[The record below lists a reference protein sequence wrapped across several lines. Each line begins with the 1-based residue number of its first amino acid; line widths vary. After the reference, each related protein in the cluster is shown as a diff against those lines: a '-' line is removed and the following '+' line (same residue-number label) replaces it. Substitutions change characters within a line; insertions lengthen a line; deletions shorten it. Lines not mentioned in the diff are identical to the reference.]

1 MATVLRKTGAGMNP
15 FYLLAIISLVLV
27 PSTATFA
34 ETYFASS
41 CSTALEKL
49 HTARNALI
57 PFQRSMERARIH
69 ERVALGET
77 VTCGPGGIVSL
88 QRAQR
93 CSRATW
99 EAPQRIKETL
109 EAEDVY
115 LQERRAFEV
124 KLEWVKQVCPVEP

>member
-15 FYLLAIISLVLV
+15 FSLLAIIGLVLV
-27 PSTATFA
+27 SSTTTFA
-34 ETYFASS
+34 ETYVAS
-41 CSTALEKL
+41 CSMALEKL
-49 HTARNALI
+49 HTAREALI

-77 VTCGPGGIVSL
+77 LTCAPGGNVSL

-99 EAPQRIKETL
+99 EAPQRIKETF

-115 LQERRAFEV
+115 LQERRAFEEQR
-124 KLEWVKQVCPVEP
+124 KWTKQICLLEP

>member
-1 MATVLRKTGAGMNP
+1 MNP
-15 FYLLAIISLVLV
+15 FCLLAIISLVLMC
-27 PSTATFA
+27 SALTFA
-34 ETYFASS
+34 EPYSAS
-41 CSTALEKL
+41 CGTALEKVSK
-49 HTARNALI
+49 ARKALI
-57 PFQRSMERARIH
+57 PFQRAMERAKIH

-77 VTCGPGGIVSL
+77 LVCVPGGIYSV

-115 LQERRAFEV
+115 LQGRRAFEE

>member
-1 MATVLRKTGAGMNP
+1 MNP
-15 FYLLAIISLVLV
+15 FCLLAIISLVLMCSA
-27 PSTATFA
+27 PTFA
-34 ETYFASS
+34 EPYSAS
-41 CSTALEKL
+41 CGTALEKVSK
-49 HTARNALI
+49 ARKALI
-57 PFQRSMERARIH
+57 PFQRAMERARIH

-77 VTCGPGGIVSL
+77 LVCVPGGIYSV

-115 LQERRAFEV
+115 LQGRRVFEERLERA
-124 KLEWVKQVCPVEP
+124 KQVCLLEP

>member
-1 MATVLRKTGAGMNP
+1 MNP
-15 FYLLAIISLVLV
+15 FCLLAIISLVLV
-27 PSTATFA
+27 SSTTTFA
-34 ETYFASS
+34 EPYSAS
-41 CSTALEKL
+41 CGTALEKVSK
-49 HTARNALI
+49 ARKALI
-57 PFQRSMERARIH
+57 PFQRAMERARIH

-77 VTCGPGGIVSL
+77 LVCVPGGIYSV

-115 LQERRAFEV
+115 LQGRRVFEERLA
-124 KLEWVKQVCPVEP
+124 WVRQVCLLEP

>member
-1 MATVLRKTGAGMNP
+1 MNP
-15 FYLLAIISLVLV
+15 FYLFAIISLMLV
-27 PSTATFA
+27 PSTTTFA
-34 ETYFASS
+34 ETYFAS
-41 CSTALEKL
+41 CSTGLEKL
-49 HTARNALI
+49 HKARNALI

-77 VTCGPGGIVSL
+77 LTCGPGGIVSV

-115 LQERRAFEV
+115 LHERRAFEE
-124 KLEWVKQVCPVEP
+124 KREWTKQLCLLEP